1 MQVMWLSKFN
11 FYAVNKGVEIS
22 FSNMWSYEFNPGVTV
37 GIIFNM
43 CLVTAGVFIVILLY
57 LWPLAISP
65 SQDRE
70 LGLLYPL
77 TCACLGKAKPRVAPE
92 GQDPNETTDTEQDDL
107 EKRLLG
113 VESNTESSSRESMGA
128 VMAD

>member
-1 MQVMWLSKFN
+1 MWLAKFN
-11 FYAVNKGVEIS
+11 FYAVNKDVKIN
-22 FSNMWSYEFNPGVTV
+22 FSNMFSYEFNPGVTV

-43 CLVTAGVFIVILLY
+43 TLITAAIFIVILVY

-77 TCACLGKAKPRVAPE
+77 TCACLGKAKPKI
-92 GQDPNETTDTEQDDL
+92 QD
-107 EKRLLG
+107 G
-113 VESNTESSSRESMGA
+113 
-128 VMAD
+128 